1 MEQGAQYRVA
11 AAESGTTLKVLVV
24 TSEWPSSER
33 PHDVPF
39 LVEQVEHLRAAGVE
53 IEVFSFRGR
62 ANPLRYAAAW
72 IRLRARHQL
81 RSFDLVHAHFGQSG
95 LVALPCPVPL
105 VVTFHGSDLEGL
117 RRADGRATPV
127 GRLLRAV
134 SRFVARRAAKVVV
147 VSEHLQAI
155 LPAGV
160 AAEVIPCGID
170 LEAFAPRPMA
180 EARAALGLPGDGRLV
195 LFAGDPANPIKRHG
209 LAAEAV
215 SKLGPEIEAQLI
227 TLHGKPHSQVPLF
240 MNACDVL
247 VLTSFHEGSPTVVKE
262 ALACGLPIVSVPVGD
277 VVERVRGIAE
287 CRVCRTDD
295 ADEIAAAVAE
305 VLRDSRRASA
315 GTKAVAGLGH
325 GSVTAQLV
333 NLYRDFAEI
342 RGRRND

>member
-1 MEQGAQYRVA
+1 MRVLA
-11 AAESGTTLKVLVV
+11 V
-24 TSEWPSSER
+24 TSEWPSPQR

-53 IEVFSFRGR
+53 IEVFAFRGR

-72 IRLRARHQL
+72 LRLRARHQL
-81 RSFDLVHAHFGQSG
+81 RSFDLVHAHFGQGG

-117 RRADGRATPV
+117 PRPDGRPTPA
-127 GRLLRAV
+127 GRLLRAI
-134 SRFVARRAAKVVV
+134 SRLVAQRAAKVVV
-147 VSEHLQAI
+147 VSEHLRVM

-160 AAEVIPCGID
+160 VPEVIPCGID

-180 EARAALGLPGDGRLV
+180 EARAAFGLPNDSRFV

-209 LAAEAV
+209 LAADVV
-215 SKLGPEIEAQLI
+215 SRLSPEIEAQLI
-227 TLHGKPHSQVPLF
+227 TLHGKPHSQVPLY

-277 VVERVRGIAE
+277 VVERLHGVPG
-287 CRVCRTDD
+287 CRLCRT
-295 ADEIAAAVAE
+295 ADPEEISRAVEE
-305 VLRDSRRASA
+305 VLRVPRLQSA
-315 GTKAVAGLGH
+315 GREAVAGLSH
-325 GSVTAQLV
+325 QAVKTQLLG
-333 NLYRDFAEI
+333 LYREVMS
-342 RGRRND
+342 GRQAPDG